1 MKKLKPLFGLLCW
14 VTWQLSSAQLV
25 INEYSC
31 SNYNDYADQF
41 GDYEDW
47 IELYNPSGAPVST
60 AGLFLSDN
68 PANPLKWPIP
78 TTNVP
83 AGGHLLV
90 FASDLNITNS
100 PPYHTSFKLRQSEN
114 PESIVL
120 SDVMGTPIDQVS
132 IQKAARNHSA
142 GRSTDG
148 AATWA
153 VFSNPTPNASNTG
166 AFTNYMPPVTVSVPR
181 GFYTA
186 NQSVALAC
194 TDPSA
199 EIRYTLNGA
208 EPTPT
213 SNLYTGPI
221 AINATTVLRA
231 RAFPT
236 VAGFLPGWVSTNT
249 YFINES
255 FSLPVVSLS
264 STDYNAIFANGNLRI
279 FSHLEYFSAGQ
290 QFLFESYGEVNKH
303 GNDSWAFPQ
312 KGIDFITK
320 DECGYD
326 QEMNYPI
333 FHTSSRP
340 DYQRIMFKAGAS
352 DNYPFTWGNGGCHL
366 RDAFV
371 QSLAEKIGMN
381 LDLRRLEHCIV
392 FINGNYWGIYECRE
406 KVNDPD
412 YTKFYHGQE
421 KKDLDFLSYWG
432 SLNVRYGSPADWNNL
447 YNYVTSNSMQVQAN
461 YQTVAS
467 QMDLNNVID
476 YMIINTWSVNS
487 DWLNWNT
494 MWWKG
499 NGGNGV
505 PWRYALWDQDNIF
518 NLGHNYTG
526 LPTTGFNADP
536 CEYDDMFPNSGPN
549 IGHMVI
555 FSKLMENPGFKAAYL
570 NRYQQLSTGG
580 LSCPYVLTHLDSII
594 NILSVEMPKHI
605 NRWGGSMNEWQTNL
619 QFLRDQITGRCQ
631 VIEQGLEDCY
641 DVDGPH
647 PVVINVWPPNSGDVN
662 FNGVQ
667 QANYPWTQSWFGNLQ
682 ANMSATAKVGWNFSH
697 WELFNHSL
705 TPDSTVNPASF
716 LLLQADSIVAI
727 FVRTDSLTLTYDVSP
742 PLSGS
747 IRSNG
752 TVIPVYPLTQTQLA
766 GNVLNLEALP
776 VAGYL
781 FDYWEIFH
789 HSLSPDSS
797 AAQSMLTFGETDTL
811 IAHFVR
817 EPDNPIDP
825 PPPPSNMEDEA
836 LWLPNAFTA
845 NGDGL
850 NEVFKVYHNGTIT
863 EGTFSIFDRW
873 GELLFTAKNLNQWW
887 DGNYMNQPCMEGVYT
902 VAVRYY
908 NAKEKRWKT
917 RVANVNLIR

>member
-1 MKKLKPLFGLLCW
+1 MKHLLSIVLFLTGFGIIP
-14 VTWQLSSAQLV
+14 VSAQLV

-31 SNYNDYADQF
+31 SNYNNYTDQF
-41 GDYEDW
+41 GNFEDW
-47 IELYNPSGAPVST
+47 IELYNPTGAPVPT

-78 TTNVP
+78 ATTIP
-83 AGGHLLV
+83 AGAHLLV
-90 FASDLNITNS
+90 FASDLNITGS
-100 PPYHTSFKLRQSEN
+100 TPYHTSFKLRQSEN
-114 PESIVL
+114 PEFVVL
-120 SDVMGTPIDQVS
+120 SDIMGSPMDQVP
-132 IQKAARNHSA
+132 IQKTAQNHSA
-142 GRSTDG
+142 GRTTDG
-148 AATWA
+148 ALTWG
-153 VFSNPTPNASNTG
+153 FFPNPTPNTPNTG
-166 AFTNYMPPVTVSVPR
+166 AYTNYMPPITVNVPR
-181 GFYTA
+181 GFYTT
-186 NQSVALAC
+186 NQSISLAC
-194 TDPSA
+194 VDPTA
-199 EIRYTLNGA
+199 EIRYTNDGS

-213 SNLYTGPI
+213 SNLYSTPI
-221 AINATTVLRA
+221 SITSTTVIRA

-236 VAGFLPGWVSTNT
+236 QQGFLPGWISTNT
-249 YFINES
+249 YFINEN

-264 STDYNAIFANGNLRI
+264 STDFNALFANGGLRI
-279 FSHLEYFSAGQ
+279 FSHLEYFGPNQ

-326 QEMNYPI
+326 HEMNYPI
-333 FHTSSRP
+333 FHTSPRP
-340 DYQRIMFKAGAS
+340 DYQRIIFKAGAS

-366 RDAFV
+366 RDAFI
-371 QSLAEKIGMN
+371 QSLSEKIDLN

-392 FINGNYWGIYECRE
+392 FINGAYWGIYECRE

-412 YTKFYHGQE
+412 FTKFYHGQE

-432 SLNVRYGSPADWNNL
+432 GLNVRYGSATDWNNL
-447 YNYVTSNSMQVQAN
+447 FNFVSANSLVLPAN
-461 YQTVAS
+461 YQYVAT

-505 PWRYALWDQDNIF
+505 PWRYALWDQDNSF

-526 LPTTGFNADP
+526 LPTTDFNANP
-536 CEYDDMFPNSGPN
+536 CDYDSLFQNSGPD

-555 FSKLMENPGFKAAYL
+555 FNKLMQNPIFKTAYL
-570 NRYQQLSTGG
+570 NRYLQLSTTG

-605 NRWGGSMNEWQTNL
+605 TRWGGSLNEWQNNL
-619 QFLRDQITGRCQ
+619 LFLRNEITGRCQ
-631 VIEQGLEDCY
+631 VIEQGLADCY

-662 FNGVQ
+662 FNGIQ
-667 QANYPWTQSWFGNLQ
+667 QANYPWSQNWFGNLQ
-682 ANMSATAKVGWNFSH
+682 ANMTATAKMGWNFSH
-697 WELFNHSL
+697 WKIFNHTL
-705 TPDSTVNPASF
+705 LPDSTVNPAAF
-716 LLLQADSIVAI
+716 TLLQADSIVAI
-727 FVRTDSLTLTYDVSP
+727 FVPTDSLTITYNVNP

-752 TVIPVYPLTQTQLA
+752 SVLPMYPTTQIQIP
-766 GNVLNLEALP
+766 GNILNLEGLP
-776 VAGYL
+776 LSGYL
-781 FDYWEIFH
+781 FDYWEILH
-789 HSLSPDSS
+789 HNIVPDSS
-797 AAQSMLTFGETDTL
+797 AQLAFFTFEESDTL

-817 EPDNPIDP
+817 EPDNPVD
-825 PPPPSNMEDEA
+825 PPPSNLDDEA
-836 LWLPNAFTA
+836 LWIPNAFTV

-850 NEVFKVYHNGTIT
+850 NDLFKVYHNNTVT
-863 EGTFSIFDRW
+863 EGTLSIFDRW
-873 GELLFTAKNLNQWW
+873 GVCLFSAKNLNQSW
-887 DGNYMNQPCMEGVYT
+887 DGNHMNQPCMEGVYT
-902 VAVRYY
+902 VLVQYFD
-908 NAKEKRWKT
+908 AKEKRWKS

>member
-1 MKKLKPLFGLLCW
+1 MKHFYALLLLFFGVGAHPL
-14 VTWQLSSAQLV
+14 SAQLV

-41 GDYEDW
+41 GDFEDW
-47 IELYNPSGAPVST
+47 IELYNPTGAAVST

-68 PANPLKWPIP
+68 PSNPLKWPIP
-78 TTNVP
+78 TTNVA
-83 AGGHLLV
+83 AGGYLLV
-90 FASDLNITNS
+90 FASDLNITNT

-120 SDVMGTPIDQVS
+120 SDAMGSSIDQVA

-148 AATWA
+148 AATWG
-153 VFSNPTPNASNTG
+153 VFTSPTPNASNTG
-166 AFTNYMPPVTVSVPR
+166 ASTNYMPPITVNVPR
-181 GFYTA
+181 GFYTTTQ
-186 NQSVALAC
+186 NVALAC
-194 TDPSA
+194 SDPTA
-199 EIRYTLNGA
+199 EIRYTTNGD
-208 EPTPT
+208 EPSPT
-213 SNLYTGPI
+213 SALYASPI
-221 AINATTVLRA
+221 SVAATTVLRA

-236 VAGFLPGWVSTNT
+236 QPGFLPGWVSTHS
-249 YFINES
+249 YFINEN

-279 FSHLEYFSAGQ
+279 FSHLEYFSANQ

-333 FHTSSRP
+333 FHTSPRP

-381 LDLRRLEHCIV
+381 TDLRRLEHCIV
-392 FINGNYWGIYECRE
+392 FINGNYWGLYECRE

-421 KKDLDFLSYWG
+421 KKDLDFLSFWG
-432 SLNVRYGSPADWNNL
+432 GLNVRYGSPNDWNNL
-447 YNYVTSNSMQVQAN
+447 YNYVTANSMQVQAN
-461 YQTVAS
+461 YQSVAT
-467 QMDLNNVID
+467 QLDVNNVID
-476 YMIINTWSVNS
+476 YMILNTWSINS

-526 LPTTGFNADP
+526 LPTTDFNADP
-536 CEYDDMFPNSGPN
+536 CEYDDMFPNSGPE

-570 NRYQQLSTGG
+570 NRYQQLSVGG

-594 NILSVEMPKHI
+594 NILTVEMPRHI
-605 NRWGGSMNEWQTNL
+605 TRWGGSMNEWQNNL
-619 QFLRDQITGRCQ
+619 LFLRNQITGRCQ

-662 FNGVQ
+662 FNGFQ
-667 QANYPWTQSWFGNLQ
+667 QANYPWSQSWFGNLQ
-682 ANMSATAKVGWNFSH
+682 ANMTATAKIGWNFSH
-697 WELFNHSL
+697 WELFNHTL
-705 TPDSTVNPASF
+705 LPDSTVNPAAF
-716 LLLQADSIVAI
+716 TLMQADSIVAI
-727 FVRTDSLTLTYDVSP
+727 FVRTDSLTITYDVSP

-752 TVIPVYPLTQTQLA
+752 TVLPVYPLTQTQIA

-789 HSLSPDSS
+789 HNMVPDSS
-797 AAQSMLTFGETDTL
+797 ADQAFLTFGETDTL

-817 EPDNPIDP
+817 EPDSPIDP
-825 PPPPSNMEDEA
+825 PPPPSNLDDEA
-836 LWLPNAFTA
+836 LWIPNAFTV

-850 NEVFKVYHNGTIT
+850 NEVFKVYHNSTIT
-863 EGTFSIFDRW
+863 EGTFSIYDRW
-873 GELLFTAKNLNQWW
+873 GELLFTAKNFNQWW
-887 DGNYMNQPCMEGVYT
+887 DGNYMNEPCMQGVYT

-908 NAKEKRWKT
+908 DSKEKRWKT